1 MVEEVKTTSE
11 TTRVAAEVSI
21 FYLSYSCVTFV
32 AGVVGTRLR
41 EKGSDREDRGGA
53 GPARVHNC
61 PQ

>member
-1 MVEEVKTTSE
+1 MVEEVKTSSE

-21 FYLSYSCVTFV
+21 FYFSCSRVTFV

-41 EKGSDREDRGGA
+41 EKGSNCEDRGGA